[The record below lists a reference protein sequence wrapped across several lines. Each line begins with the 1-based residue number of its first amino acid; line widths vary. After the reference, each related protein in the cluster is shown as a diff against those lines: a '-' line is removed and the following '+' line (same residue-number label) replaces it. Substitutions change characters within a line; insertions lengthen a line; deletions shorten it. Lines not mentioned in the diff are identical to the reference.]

1 MSDGSFSIHK
11 SYKAS
16 KPRLYTYIFC
26 SLVFKET
33 AKILKENISQLSN
46 INLDEIKKLFLYCEN
61 IKQAPSLTENDLQEL
76 NRRITNVK
84 NQSAR

>member
-16 KPRLYTYIFC
+16 KPRLYTYICC

-33 AKILKENISQLSN
+33 AKILKENKQKFVDESRKIMN
-46 INLDEIKKLFLYCEN
+46 ITIFLLCLFNTTDERNEEETEDD
-61 IKQAPSLTENDLQEL
+61 PSDDD
-76 NRRITNVK
+76 
-84 NQSAR
+84 